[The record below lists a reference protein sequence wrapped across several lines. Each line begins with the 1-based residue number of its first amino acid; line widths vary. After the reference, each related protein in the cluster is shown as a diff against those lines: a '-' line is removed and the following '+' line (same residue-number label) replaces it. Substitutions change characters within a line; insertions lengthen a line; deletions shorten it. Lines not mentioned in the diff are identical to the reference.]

1 MRKKK
6 EIIKRNKYM
15 WNPDQKVWYK
25 NVSED
30 SIEAEK
36 KILAATI
43 YDNVFQG
50 RVKKIDPIDKYKPI

>member
-1 MRKKK
+1 
-6 EIIKRNKYM
+6 M

-36 KILAATI
+36 RILAATI
-43 YDNVFQG
+43 YDNVFKG
-50 RVKKIDPIDKYKPI
+50 RVKKIDPIIDKKLRSEFNIHLA